1 LTDFY
6 HWDSKGAAYM
16 RQTLHL
22 FHRQLMFIFITVIG
36 LLILSTPFSP
46 SVLASPS
53 YLGKVTFVAST
64 HIIAQQPNQQS
75 LLLVLLD
82 RSGSL
87 TGAGG
92 TDPDDYS
99 TSVTRALADLWPG
112 KMVVIT
118 FPKVN
123 PLVDDQVDQLGPYD
137 LATDSTQRQTLKN
150 KIPEP
155 DPNGNTPLGPAMD
168 AALNFLQKGSVPAG
182 SQAIII
188 TDGLPEMSGDPDGMK
203 EKAHIEN
210 DLLSQFHRL
219 GVPIHTFGLKIT
231 SPDAQNLLS
240 TIAEQTGE
248 HYTPVQSSTD
258 LAQRVTELC
267 ASWLG
272 LQFQSVTADSSG
284 NYAVNI
290 QELTSKA
297 EIIIFRSDT
306 QYPITITAPNGSI
319 LQQGVGVIQQSPD
332 THYQI
337 DELDVTPPVVTGT
350 YSVFVGKDPQAQVYR
365 LVDTRLQVHILAPR
379 STDVVYTG
387 KPAAQIRAALY
398 DGNNIF
404 TPKST
409 AVLQAEVTFTTSGQA
424 ASTSEVNLAQQ
435 DGQDNFI
442 GKAPIYN
449 TPGTLQILVNA
460 NYEEIHQQSNTEIVK
475 VEIPPCT
482 TFDCFIERNYG
493 FILGIGILIL
503 IIVILFLWS
512 KQREPY
518 GYLVNVHT
526 GKPLKL
532 GTYRPLLARLFKKSM
547 VTMQELAGHPDASAV
562 SALITESL
570 GFVATNNGDTPD
582 SGVSLCALQENL
594 SHISVRTA
602 QGKVQSF
609 SKQQR
614 RIRLGYHSEILKNDR
629 TEVIFQITE
638 PDNLKGMHT

>member
-1 LTDFY
+1 
-6 HWDSKGAAYM
+6 M

-22 FHRQLMFIFITVIG
+22 FHRQFMFIFITVIG

-75 LLLVLLD
+75 LLIVLLD

-87 TGAGG
+87 VGTGG

-123 PLVDDQVDQLGPYD
+123 SSVDDQDQVDQLGPYD
-137 LATDSTQRQTLKN
+137 LTDATQRQTLKN
-150 KIPEP
+150 AIPEP
-155 DPNGNTPLGPAMD
+155 DPNGWTPLYRAMD
-168 AALNFLQKGSVPAG
+168 QAKTFLQKGPVPAG

-188 TDGLPEMSGDPDGMK
+188 TDGFPQTSKDRDGTN
-203 EKAHIEN
+203 EKAQIE
-210 DLLSQFHRL
+210 DDHFLGQFRQL
-219 GVPIHTFGLKIT
+219 GVPIHTFGLKIAN
-231 SPDAQNLLS
+231 SDAQKLLT
-240 TIAEQTGE
+240 TIAERTGT
-248 HYTPVQSSTD
+248 HYTPVKSSTD

-272 LQFQSVTADSSG
+272 LQFQSVTPDSSG

-290 QELTSKA
+290 QDLTSKA

-306 QYPITITAPNGSI
+306 QYPITITAPNRSI

-337 DELDVTPPVVTGT
+337 DELDVTPPVVTGM

-387 KPAAQIRAALY
+387 KPAAQIGAALY
-398 DGNNIF
+398 DGNNTF

-409 AVLQAEVTFTTSGQA
+409 AVLQAEVTFTAPGQA
-424 ASTSEVNLAQQ
+424 ASTSEVDLMQQ
-435 DGQDNFI
+435 NGQDIFI
-442 GKAPIYN
+442 GNAPIYN
-449 TPGTLQILVNA
+449 TPGTLQIVVNA
-460 NYEEIHQQSNTEIVK
+460 NYEEIHQHSNTEIVK

-503 IIVILFLWS
+503 VIVILFLWS
-512 KQREPY
+512 KQQEPY

-570 GFVATNNGDTPD
+570 GFVATNNGDTPNNGDMSNNGDTPD

-638 PDNLKGMHT
+638 PNNLKGMHT